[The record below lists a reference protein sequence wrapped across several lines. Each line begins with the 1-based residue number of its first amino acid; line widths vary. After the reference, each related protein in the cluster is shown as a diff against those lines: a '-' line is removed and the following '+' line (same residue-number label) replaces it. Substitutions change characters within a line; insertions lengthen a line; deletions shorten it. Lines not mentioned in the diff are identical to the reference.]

1 MRNIINN
8 GDRYKEVINMLP
20 EKYNPL
26 EGRMFSVLDKDGN
39 ILDERLVPQIEDE
52 KLVNMYK
59 TMLLTRC
66 ADNKALQLQRQGRML
81 TYAPNTGQ
89 EAAQVGS
96 AAAIEE
102 RDWLVPAFRELG
114 AWLCKGVSLE
124 QVYLYWFGNEFGSKF
139 PENIKMLPIAVPI
152 ATQFNHAVGLAMAA
166 NIKGEEE
173 VSLAYIGDGGTSE
186 GDFHEALNFAG
197 VFNAPAVFVVQN
209 NQYAISVSRTIQT
222 KAKTIAQKAVA
233 YGIPGIQVDG
243 NDFLAMYAATKEAVD
258 RARSGGGPTLIE
270 ALTYRLGAHT
280 TSDDPTRYREDSE
293 VEEWKQKDPMKRFK
307 KYLIDRGL
315 WSEEKEQ
322 AQVDEFD
329 KYALE
334 VFKKVETTGDTEL
347 EDIFKYHYAE
357 MPKNLVEQYEEYKAY
372 LALEKG
378 GK

>member
-1 MRNIINN
+1 
-8 GDRYKEVINMLP
+8 MLP
-20 EKYNPL
+20 EIYNPL
-26 EGRMFSVLDKDGN
+26 EGKMFSILDKDGN
-39 ILDERLVPQIEDE
+39 ILDESLVPQIENE
-52 KLVNMYK
+52 KLIEMYK

-114 AWLCKGVSLE
+114 AWLYKGMSLE
-124 QVYLYWFGNEFGSKF
+124 KVYLYWFGNEFGSKL
-139 PENIKMLPIAVPI
+139 PENVKMLPIAVPI

-166 NIKGEEE
+166 KIRGLDE
-173 VSLAYIGDGGTSE
+173 VSIAYIGDGGTSE

-197 VFNAPAVFVVQN
+197 VFNSPVVFIVQN

-222 KAKTIAQKAVA
+222 KSKTIAQKATA

-243 NDFLAMYAATKEAVD
+243 NDILAVHAATKEAVD
-258 RARSGGGPTLIE
+258 RARRGEGPTLIE

-293 VEEWKQKDPMKRFK
+293 VEEWKEKDPMKRFK

-315 WSEEKEQ
+315 WSEEKDK
-322 AQVDEFD
+322 AQIEEFE

-334 VFKKVETTGDTEL
+334 VFKKVEASGDTEL
-347 EDIFKYHYAE
+347 EDIFKYHYSD
-357 MPKNLVEQYEEYKAY
+357 MPKHLVEQYEEYKAY
-372 LALEKG
+372 LEVKG
-378 GK
+378 GN

>member
-1 MRNIINN
+1 MA
-8 GDRYKEVINMLP
+8 RYIRRFRNMLP

-26 EGRMFSVLDKDGN
+26 EGRMFSVLDKDGR
-39 ILDERLVPQIEDE
+39 ILDDSLVPQIANE
-52 KLVNMYK
+52 KLVKMYK

-102 RDWLVPAFRELG
+102 KDWLVPAFRELA
-114 AWLCKGVSLE
+114 AWLYKGVSLE
-124 QVYLYWFGNEFGSKF
+124 HVYLYWFGNEFGSKF
-139 PENIKMLPIAVPI
+139 PDNVKMLPIAVPI

-166 NIKGEEE
+166 NIRGIDE
-173 VSLAYIGDGGTSE
+173 VTIAYIGDGGTSE

-197 VFNAPAVFVVQN
+197 VFNAPVVFVVQN

-222 KAKTIAQKAVA
+222 KARTIAQKAVA

-243 NDFLAMYAATKEAVD
+243 NDIFAMYAATKEAVD
-258 RARSGGGPTLIE
+258 RARNGGGPTLIE

-280 TSDDPTRYREDSE
+280 TSDDPTRYREESE
-293 VEEWKQKDPMKRFK
+293 VEEWKEKDPLKRFK
-307 KYLIDRGL
+307 NYLIGNAL

-322 AQVDEFD
+322 AQIDEFD

-334 VFKKVETTGDTEL
+334 VFKKVEASGDTEL
-347 EDIFKYHYAE
+347 EDIFKYQYAE
-357 MPKNLVEQYEEYKAY
+357 MPKHLQEQYEEYKAY
-372 LALEKG
+372 LKG

>member
-1 MRNIINN
+1 
-8 GDRYKEVINMLP
+8 MLT

-26 EGRMFSVLDKDGN
+26 EGKMFSVLDKEGQIIEDN
-39 ILDERLVPQIEDE
+39 LVPLINEE

-96 AAAIEE
+96 AAAIEKE
-102 RDWLVPAFRELG
+102 DWLVPAFRDLG
-114 AWLCKGVSLE
+114 AWLIKGVSLE
-124 QVYLYWFGNEFGSKF
+124 HVYLYWFGNELGSKF
-139 PENIKMLPIAVPI
+139 SENVKMLPIAVPI
-152 ATQFNHAVGLAMAA
+152 ATQFNHAVGIAMAS
-166 NIKGEEE
+166 NIKGEKE
-173 VSLAYIGDGGTSE
+173 VTLTYIGDGGTSE

-197 VFNAPAVFVVQN
+197 VFNAPVVFIVQN
-209 NQYAISVSRTIQT
+209 NQYAISVSRNIQT
-222 KAKTIAQKAVA
+222 KSKTIAQKALA

-243 NDFLAMYAATKEAVD
+243 NDVLAMYSATKEAVD
-258 RARSGGGPTLIE
+258 RARSGGGATLIE

-293 VEEWKQKDPMKRFK
+293 VEQWRDKDPLKRFK
-307 KYLIDRGL
+307 KYLIDRRL
-315 WSEEKEQ
+315 WSEEKEIEQ
-322 AQVDEFD
+322 IEEYE

-334 VFKKVETTGDTEL
+334 VFKKVEATGDTAL
-347 EDIFKYHYAE
+347 EDIFKYQYAE
-357 MPKNLVEQYEEYKAY
+357 MPQHLNEQYEEYKSY
-372 LALEKG
+372 LEKG

>member
-1 MRNIINN
+1 
-8 GDRYKEVINMLP
+8 MLP
-20 EKYNPL
+20 EEYNPL
-26 EGRMFSVLDKDGN
+26 EGKMFAILDKDGN
-39 ILDERLVPQIEDE
+39 ILDENLVPQIEDE
-52 KLVNMYK
+52 KLIDMYK

-96 AAAIEE
+96 AAAIEQ

-114 AWLCKGVSLE
+114 AWLYKGVSLE
-124 QVYLYWFGNEFGSKF
+124 HVYLYWFGSEFGSRF
-139 PENIKMLPIAVPI
+139 PENVKMLPIAVPI

-166 NIKGEEE
+166 YIKGEDE

-197 VFNAPAVFVVQN
+197 VFNAPVVFVVQN
-209 NQYAISVSRTIQT
+209 NHYAISVSRTMQT
-222 KAKTIAQKAVA
+222 KSKTIAQKSVA

-243 NDFLAMYAATKEAVD
+243 NDILAMYAATKEAVD

-280 TSDDPTRYREDSE
+280 TSDDPTKYREDRE
-293 VEEWKQKDPMKRFK
+293 VEEWKGKDPLKRFK

-315 WSEEKEQ
+315 WSEEKDQSQIE
-322 AQVDEFD
+322 EFE

-334 VFKKVETTGDTEL
+334 VFRKVEASGTAEP
-347 EDIFKYHYAE
+347 EDIFKYHYAK
-357 MPKNLVEQYEEYKAY
+357 MPKHLEEQYEDYKAY